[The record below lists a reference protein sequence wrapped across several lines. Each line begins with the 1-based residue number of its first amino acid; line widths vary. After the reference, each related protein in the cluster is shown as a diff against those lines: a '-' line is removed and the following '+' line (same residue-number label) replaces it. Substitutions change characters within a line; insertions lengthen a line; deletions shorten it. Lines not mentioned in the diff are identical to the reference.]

1 MRIFI
6 SSVQREFAEERK
18 ALADYLAGDSLLQ
31 RFFDTFVF
39 ERDIRAADQRPDEL
53 YLDEVRDCDI
63 YLGLFG
69 NEYGNENADGVS
81 PTHLEYL
88 EATKLDKTRLIF
100 VKGQDDKDKH
110 PKMQSLIQEVSS
122 QLTRCR
128 FQEMADLL
136 PDVYTSLLNY
146 LESKVNLAM
155 TPWDTR
161 VPQGATLDD
170 LDSEYITRFVGLA
183 HRGRKFPLSEDTDV
197 IEVLTHLDLLDEG
210 RPKNAALLLFG
221 KKPQRFAISSEI
233 KCAQFYG
240 TEKAKPILSLHA
252 YKGTAFQLVDQ
263 AIEFVMSR
271 INISVGTRK
280 NGPQAPV
287 TPEIPRDVIAEA
299 IVNAVAHR
307 DYNSNGSVQVELY
320 ANRLE
325 VRNPG
330 TLPKTLTLQ
339 KLRQAHN
346 SIPGNPLLAESL
358 YLTKHIERMGTG
370 TRDMI
375 DNCISAGLPEP
386 EFGLDGGFVVT
397 IHRPES
403 NGVLMNRVSDVGP
416 PEPQP
421 ESRPESQPESL
432 ESRILGLLQQEP
444 LGKAEISA
452 GLGQK
457 KVSGQLNK
465 VIRSMVADQYIEL
478 TIPDKPNSRLQKY
491 RVTPRGRAL
500 LDKMGEE

>member
-1 MRIFI
+1 MKKIFI
-6 SSVQREFAEERK
+6 SSVQKEFAEERK

-39 ERDIRAADQRPDEL
+39 ERDIRASDQRPDEL
-53 YLDEVRDCDI
+53 YLDKVRDCDI

-136 PDVYTSLLNY
+136 LDVYTSLLNY

-155 TPWDTR
+155 TPWDIR
-161 VPQGATLDD
+161 VPQDATLDD

-240 TEKAKPILSLHA
+240 TEKAKPILSLYA

-320 ANRLE
+320 ADRLE
-325 VRNPG
+325 VWNPG

-339 KLRQAHN
+339 DLREAHT
-346 SIPGNPLLAESL
+346 SIPGNPLLAKPL
-358 YLTKHIERMGTG
+358 YLTKYIESMGTG

-386 EFGLDGGFVVT
+386 KFALNGGSFVVT
-397 IHRPES
+397 IWKPMS
-403 NGVLMNRVSDVGP
+403 DAAGINRVSDNDLPKLRSG
-416 PEPQP
+416 
-421 ESRPESQPESL
+421 SL
-432 ESRILGLLQQEP
+432 GVRILELLQQGA
-444 LGKAEISA
+444 LSKAEIVDK
-452 GLGQK
+452 LGQK
-457 KVSGQLNK
+457 RVSGQLNK
-465 VIRSMVADQYIEL
+465 VIRQMRMTESIEL
-478 TIPDKPNSRLQKY
+478 TIPGKPTSRLQKY
-491 RVTPRGRAL
+491 QLTRRGRIL
-500 LDKMGEE
+500 LDKMGEK